1 MADRPKPKINKSR
14 SGCSACKKKR
24 MKCDET
30 LPQCRNCVRRKLQCP
45 GYERQL
51 KWSTKYERLRTSRS
65 SKESQANTKPV
76 FEKTLD
82 EAAAVLDPKA
92 RDSEWTSLQ
101 KIVPSKGQDPERRM
115 ETASVLPP
123 EPDLDQVTS
132 CEGQIEVQLPILEE
146 DRRRLK
152 THNHTILESIEQVDA
167 YADVSPNDAS
177 TVERVEVPKMDP
189 AYLQYIWEYV
199 SDNDDHADKLVAHY
213 FDVICQVMSCFDS
226 ASNPYRTAIP
236 QSLSVS
242 PHIFDCLM
250 TMSAAHMANYL
261 NEYTVATLR
270 YQTKAMSSLQEEMA
284 SLALTELATATS
296 SKSRYQLL
304 LGTIILGMTSAWHD
318 PTAYSLSHLKG
329 ARSLFQAWS
338 AEQNLITQDGT
349 PTILNREQ
357 SFLVGSM
364 AYWECLASIL
374 IDQSLQK
381 LDYLKPF
388 SELADGQPIYPN
400 SWTGVSTPTFIFL
413 AQVGV
418 LLRQKRV
425 LEKLVQIDR
434 GCPLATGNNSGILAD
449 ARQIHDQVLN
459 YNLPS
464 IDSMEETGDPNTPLS
479 HLCDVAKV
487 YRFVILLELYQAF
500 PTLLESN
507 ADPTPAEPRARETIF
522 DLATSALTILS
533 NIPRTSG
540 VFTVLS
546 LAYISAGSAVQ
557 LAMAGSKADTTVP
570 GRLDLDAELNEVRH
584 SKTAVQWWRDNLRQQ
599 IIHSH
604 KRLGIASLGRG
615 AKLVQ
620 EVWNRSDLQ
629 AEMAIGP
636 DSAPHV
642 HWLDVMIELRLE
654 TLYG

>member
-1 MADRPKPKINKSR
+1 MADKPKAKINKSR
-14 SGCSACKKKR
+14 CNVSMALFATSQTSKPPRKS
-24 MKCDET
+24 ET
-30 LPQCRNCVRRKLQCP
+30 NARV
-45 GYERQL
+45 
-51 KWSTKYERLRTSRS
+51 
-65 SKESQANTKPV
+65 
-76 FEKTLD
+76 EKTLG

-92 RDSEWTSLQ
+92 RDSEWSRLQEMIPCKGDDAEPPSQPSSGLPVPLGSSEQGKTTS
-101 KIVPSKGQDPERRM
+101 PEHQTEDQLPAPEEDW
-115 ETASVLPP
+115 ETIETDHADASVSLY
-123 EPDLDQVTS
+123 S
-132 CEGQIEVQLPILEE
+132 ANNLERAE
-146 DRRRLK
+146 
-152 THNHTILESIEQVDA
+152 T
-167 YADVSPNDAS
+167 
-177 TVERVEVPKMDP
+177 PKMD
-189 AYLQYIWEYV
+189 ASYLQYIWDYV
-199 SDNDDHADKLVAHY
+199 SDNDDLADKLVAHY

-236 QSLSVS
+236 ESLSIS

-250 TMSAAHMANYL
+250 TMSAAHMANYI

-284 SLALTELATATS
+284 SLALTELATATT

-338 AEQNLITQDGT
+338 AEQGLITTDGE
-349 PTILNREQ
+349 PTVLNREQ
-357 SFLVGSM
+357 SFIVGSM

-374 IDQSLQK
+374 IDQSLQN

-388 SELADGQPIYPN
+388 TSLAEGQQIYPN
-400 SWTGVSTPTFIFL
+400 SWTGISTPTFIYL

-425 LEKLVQIDR
+425 LEKLVQINR
-434 GCPLATGNNSGILAD
+434 ACPITTEPSSGILTD
-449 ARQIHDQVLN
+449 ARQIHDQILA

-464 IDSMEETGDPNTPLS
+464 TDSMEETGDPNTPLS
-479 HLCDVAKV
+479 HLIDVAKV

-500 PTLLESN
+500 PSLL
-507 ADPTPAEPRARETIF
+507 DFDAEPRSRETIF

-533 NIPRTSG
+533 SIPRSSG

-546 LAYISAGSAVQ
+546 LAYISAGSAIQ
-557 LAMAGSKADTTVP
+557 LAMATPHTQAETE
-570 GRLDLDAELNEVRH
+570 RLGLDAELNEFRH

-629 AEMAIGP
+629 AEMAASTE
-636 DSAPHV
+636 SAPHV